1 MVSFGDVVRKR
12 EYVLWGLGMKSIL
25 VTGGA
30 GFIGTHTVDLLL
42 AKGYAVRVLDN
53 LERPTH
59 MTGKPEFLSPD
70 AEFIRGDIRNRSNL
84 LKALSG
90 IDGIIHLA
98 ATGGF
103 TPRISRYFDSNSLGT
118 AHMLELIQQEKLPI
132 QRIMVASSVGIY
144 GEGRYSCRKCGLIN
158 GEPRD
163 LDQLAKREWEMRCP
177 TCGEIAEPAPTD
189 ENKLP
194 SPEKAYSISKFDE
207 ERLVLGFGRDFDI
220 HTCALRFFLTYGPRQ
235 SLTNPYT
242 GVISIFAS
250 RILNDLPPLIFE
262 DGQQSRD
269 FVFVED
275 VARAVVMS
283 LENDQARGRVFN
295 VGTGKQI
302 RISEMATKLA
312 TQLNKPEL
320 KPEMSQLYRPGES
333 RHIFADIS
341 AIQSIGFEPT
351 VSLDEGLKRSV
362 EWVRQQSQ
370 VKELFSGAMAA
381 LQRGAVIRGGPEEIN
396 DSTEEVNSL
405 SVVIPAYNEAGNLES
420 IVHHVVAELERFI
433 NNFEIVIVN
442 DGSHDGTGSLADRL
456 AAEDM
461 RISVVHHPFNIGY
474 GGAQKSGFKQ
484 ASKKWAVVVPADH
497 QFDASDLEKF
507 LEVCDET
514 DIISSYRIKRQDPW
528 VRSFVSGFY
537 NRYMRIA
544 HGVTLKDLN
553 WVKMF
558 KRDIFNK
565 IDIET
570 HGFSVDAEI
579 VVKAI
584 ALGYRVKQ
592 IPVTHYSRTWGNPTG
607 VNFGNLYR
615 TGVELLR
622 LKGMLKRMKR

>member
-1 MVSFGDVVRKR
+1 
-12 EYVLWGLGMKSIL
+12 MKSIL

-70 AEFIRGDIRNRSNL
+70 AEFIRGDIRSRSNL
-84 LKALSG
+84 RKALQG
-90 IDGIIHLA
+90 IDGIVHLA

-103 TPRISRYFDSNSLGT
+103 TSKISRFFDSNSLGT
-118 AHMLELIQQEKLPI
+118 ANLLELIQLEKLPV
-132 QRIMVASSVGIY
+132 QRIVVASSVGIY
-144 GEGRYSCRKCGLIN
+144 GEGRYKCAACGLVDGI
-158 GEPRD
+158 PRD
-163 LDQLAKREWEMRCP
+163 LDQLAKHEWEMRCP
-177 TCGEIAEPAPTD
+177 TCGEICEPAATG
-189 ENKLP
+189 EGKTP

-207 ERLVLGFGRDFDI
+207 ERLVLSFGRDFDI
-220 HTCALRFFLTYGPRQ
+220 HACALRFFLTYGPRQ

-242 GVISIFAS
+242 GVMSIFAS
-250 RILNDLPPLIFE
+250 RISNDLPPIIFE
-262 DGQQSRD
+262 DGEQSRD

-275 VARAVVMS
+275 VARAIVMT

-295 VGTGKQI
+295 VGTGKQT
-302 RISEMATKLA
+302 RISEMAKILA
-312 TQLNKPEL
+312 HQLGKPDL
-320 KPEMSQLYRPGES
+320 GPEMSQLYRPGES
-333 RHIFADIS
+333 RHIYADIS
-341 AIQSIGFEPT
+341 AIRSIGFEPT
-351 VSLDEGLKRSV
+351 VSLEEGLKRSV
-362 EWVRQQSQ
+362 EWIGTQS
-370 VKELFSGAMAA
+370 KIREYFSGAMTG
-381 LQRGAVIRGGPEEIN
+381 LQRGSVIRGGPEESD
-396 DSTEEVNSL
+396 DSSESNSL
-405 SVVIPAYNEAGNLES
+405 SVVVPAYNEAGNLES
-420 IVHHVVAELERFI
+420 MVHHLVAELEKFI
-433 NNFEIVIVN
+433 DNFEIVIVN

-484 ASKKWAVVVPADH
+484 ASKKWAVIVPADH
-497 QFDASDLEKF
+497 QFDARDLEKF
-507 LEVCDET
+507 LEVCDEA
-514 DIISSYRIKRQDPW
+514 DIISSYRIERQDPW
-528 VRSFVSGFY
+528 LRSFVSSFY

-558 KRDIFNK
+558 RRDIFDK
-565 IDIET
+565 IEIET

-579 VVKAI
+579 VVKALS
-584 ALGYRVKQ
+584 LGYRVKQ

-607 VNFGNLYR
+607 VSLGNLYR
-615 TGVELLR
+615 TGSELLR